1 MKNVFDGVL
10 LWEFGMKVE
19 VGHFA
24 DWWYLEDVPVEEEK
38 HTKKEIY
45 WMLLQ
50 KLEED
55 GWWEWQPSINEDATG
70 EESAEVLP

>member
-1 MKNVFDGVL
+1 MIICLEGEKYQSVDRL
-10 LWEFGMKVE
+10 
-19 VGHFA
+19 
-24 DWWYLEDVPVEEEK
+24 YLEDVPVEEEN

-55 GWWEWQPSINEDATG
+55 DWWEWPPSVNEDATG
-70 EESAEVLP
+70 EESAEV

>member
-1 MKNVFDGVL
+1 
-10 LWEFGMKVE
+10 MKVE
-19 VGHFA
+19 VGQFA
-24 DWWYLEDVPVEEEK
+24 DRRYLEDVPVEEEK

-55 GWWEWQPSINEDATG
+55 DWWDWLPSLNEDATV
-70 EESAEVLP
+70 EESAEV